1 MTSETILVIHPDL
14 HIAEPTAAALRAAGH
29 QVVVVDSGERA
40 IDLFVQTP
48 ARAIVVDLDLPGRD
62 GAATIESIR
71 WAPGG
76 DQARMVLTGTRA
88 AAAEVRALAR
98 ELSVTAIPSAD
109 IDEIVE
115 LLSKPQPLHEP
126 TPSAIEGL
134 VFDDDLDAPSEAVS
148 TGDDPRAERE
158 GQDVEARAA
167 ALGEGARIEGDLAD
181 GTPFAAVLARL
192 GEQRATGALVMTSAG
207 DPRKTTTQE
216 SPKKVVFFRNG
227 IPVHVRSNLV
237 EECLGQLMLRAG
249 LIDPH
254 SLAESLER
262 VRDGDGRQGGILVAM
277 GAITPHQ
284 LREALES
291 QQREKLFDIFA
302 WPAGTFAFTE
312 DMPPPRE
319 TVTLEM
325 ALAEMV
331 HRGMRERVPGPRV
344 VAALEPHLDRYAT
357 PGDRHFRGLVG
368 VVNDAERK
376 LLASIDGRKTIQTL
390 LDSYPRRVEAAR
402 VLWAAR
408 CLGVL
413 GLRGDPAPTEWDEAD
428 ELDGDARSEL
438 ARVVPLLRE
447 GRYAEALRVET
458 SDERAIREAAS
469 SLREAFRA
477 LATSDAAGKA
487 LRTLA
492 TETIVRLTRAESLLT
507 GDAGPPTIAPPP
519 GERPP
524 SERPPTREI
533 RLKDEKEERRDP
545 ITREIPGA
553 ADLPVR
559 DESRVSTKEHDAPI
573 PRGARRP
580 ILTPPSEDE
589 PMSVAV
595 VSDDPSFTAVVDVLM
610 EEEPE
615 SLVGVASVDEEE
627 PTFRATDSTETDLD
641 APTAEARDLAHA
653 LADAIGFAQG
663 EATPTHTSLPDSD
676 EVPTDTTEDQD
687 EPTDTHISP
696 ASPTSLESS
705 LYSLSSSL
713 ELPHD
718 PDLDDRVERM
728 LRAERHFRRGC
739 RAMQRG
745 DFEKARQAFKR
756 AVRRVPDEGEFVVHL
771 GWIEFQ
777 LSDTDTER
785 RAAIELLERGCKL
798 IPKRDLGHLFHA
810 RALRDVG
817 DIPAARNAYTRAL
830 AANPDSAEALEE
842 LRSL

>member
-1 MTSETILVIHPDL
+1 MTQVLVVHPDL

-29 QVVVVDSGERA
+29 TVIVVDSGERA
-40 IDLFVQTP
+40 IDLFVQEP
-48 ARAIVVDLDLPGRD
+48 AQAIVVDLDLPGRD

-76 DQARMVLTGTRA
+76 DRTRMVLTGTRA
-88 AAAEVRALAR
+88 AAAEVVALAR
-98 ELSVTAIPSAD
+98 ELQATAVPSAD

-115 LLSKPQPLHEP
+115 ILSAPHPTHESP
-126 TPSAIEGL
+126 PSALHGL
-134 VFDDDLDAPSEAVS
+134 RFDDDLDAPSRDPIPVA
-148 TGDDPRAERE
+148 GDPRAARE
-158 GQDVEARAA
+158 GKDVERRAA
-167 ALGEGARIEGDLAD
+167 AMGDGARIEGELGDAM
-181 GTPFAAVLARL
+181 PFASVLARL

-207 DPRKTTTQE
+207 DPRKTTTNE

-254 SLAESLER
+254 SLDESLAR

-302 WPAGTFAFTE
+302 WPAGSFAFTE

-331 HRGMRERVPGPRV
+331 HRGIRERVPGPRV
-344 VAALEPHLDRYAT
+344 VAAMEPYLDRYAT
-357 PGDRHFRGLVG
+357 PGDRRFRGLLA
-368 VVNDAERK
+368 VVNDDERK
-376 LLASIDGRKTIQTL
+376 LLESIDGQQTVRAL
-390 LDSYPRRVEAAR
+390 LDRHPRRAEAAR

-413 GLRGDPAPTEWDEAD
+413 GLREDPSHTTWETTGEI
-428 ELDGDARSEL
+428 ESDARSEL

-447 GRYAEALRVET
+447 GRYAEALGVT
-458 SDERAIREAAS
+458 SSDERVIRGAATK
-469 SLREAFRA
+469 LRDAFRA
-477 LATSDAAGKA
+477 LATSDSAGKA

-507 GDAGPPTIAPPP
+507 GDSGPPSITPP
-519 GERPP
+519 GDD
-524 SERPPTREI
+524 RPPTREI
-533 RLKDEKEERRDP
+533 RLKDEPSRPDP
-545 ITREIPGA
+545 ITKEIPGA
-553 ADLPVR
+553 SALVAREER
-559 DESRVSTKEHDAPI
+559 DQVSTKEHEAPI
-573 PRGARRP
+573 PTGARRP
-580 ILTPPSEDE
+580 ELTPPSDEE

-595 VSDDPSFTAVVDVLM
+595 VSDERVAGRGEGHTAVVDVSIA
-610 EEEPE
+610 EDEPE
-615 SLVGVASVDEEE
+615 SLPGVDSIDEDE
-627 PTFRATDSTETDLD
+627 PTFRASDSTDTELEGPTQAAHDLS
-641 APTAEARDLAHA
+641 AA
-653 LADAIGFAQG
+653 LAEAIGFAKK
-663 EATPTHTSLPDSD
+663 DD
-676 EVPTDTTEDQD
+676 VPEDTTEDD
-687 EPTDTHISP
+687 GDGEPTDTHVSP
-696 ASPTSLESS
+696 ASPSSLESS
-705 LYSLSSSL
+705 LYSLSASL

-739 RAMQRG
+739 RALQR
-745 DFEKARQAFKR
+745 DDLAKAHQAFRR

-771 GWIEFQ
+771 GWVEFRIAE
-777 LSDTDTER
+777 DDEAR
-785 RAAIELLERGCKL
+785 RAALSTLERGCAL
-798 IPKRDLGHLFHA
+798 IPKRDRGHLFHA
-810 RALRDVG
+810 RALRDFG
-817 DIPAARNAYTRAL
+817 DLPAARNAYTRAL
-830 AANPDSAEALEE
+830 SANPDCKEALEE
-842 LRSL
+842 LRALS